1 MVETDEVLDAQTIDI
16 GIVSDALRSE
26 IPAEIEAVGTNQ
38 FGKLIGGNVVL
49 QIELSILAILLQ
61 QWPDVAANG

>member
-1 MVETDEVLDAQTIDI
+1 MVEIDEVLDAQTIDI

-38 FGKLIGGNVVL
+38 LGKLIGGNVVL